1 MALKFNW
8 LREICTSEQQ
18 QLLQVYWAFMLWWQ
32 QTQTFHAPRGKD
44 VSTGELVH
52 TIYMGKPEIT
62 VGKSN
67 GLCHSIW
74 SASENMG
81 CDLKWCNVVCSA
93 DLDIHMYFV
102 AVVLP
107 PCQICLFL
115 YMYKIS
121 THQVVCVNGKHPG
134 YTLNLL
140 IRPSVSMLHVLICF
154 NNMKASSKYFLQ

>member
-8 LREICTSEQQ
+8 LREICTNERQ

-74 SASENMG
+74 SASENSHGLWFEVMQ
-81 CDLKWCNVVCSA
+81 CS
-93 DLDIHMYFV
+93 
-102 AVVLP
+102 
-107 PCQICLFL
+107 LF
-115 YMYKIS
+115 S
-121 THQVVCVNGKHPG
+121 WFG
-134 YTLNLL
+134 YT
-140 IRPSVSMLHVLICF
+140 HVLCGSR
-154 NNMKASSKYFLQ
+154 SSTMSNLFVFVHVQDFHPPSGLCQW